1 MNSLNTYSNKKDPTV
16 FSNILGI
23 FLNIFFPIKMLL
35 RLYSL
40 CILMV
45 DIGWVL
51 LNAICA
57 VLQAVYELFRPPP
70 LKSVRLE
77 TALVIG
83 AGRGV
88 GRELSIQLASL
99 GAIVVCVDKNISSN
113 EATVEHIKKKGGT
126 AISYKCDITKR
137 QNVHTLATQLKK
149 DLGFVSMLFY
159 CCGIPSPRSLMTQ
172 PPQDIHETLDLTLTS
187 YFWLIDHFLP
197 DMKAKNHGHIVA
209 LTSVAGLSYIKDQMP
224 LSVAQFAVQGLAESL
239 TEDLRVNKI
248 DGVHVTLTHIYP
260 FIVSDESADIRL
272 RIPSYF
278 GTITPN
284 KAATSILDSVRRNY
298 FEASVPNHL
307 LYLGHLLRILPRKAT
322 VLIRDLLDTGVDF
335 A

>member
-1 MNSLNTYSNKKDPTV
+1 METKLFNNL
-16 FSNILGI
+16 LGI
-23 FLNIFFPIKMLL
+23 LLNVVFPIKMLL
-35 RLYSL
+35 RFYSL

-45 DIGWVL
+45 DIAWVVF
-51 LNAICA
+51 NAVCA

-83 AGRGV
+83 SGRGV
-88 GRELSIQLASL
+88 GRELAIQLADL
-99 GAIVVCVDKNISSN
+99 GAIVLCVDKNSSSN
-113 EATVEHIKKKGGT
+113 ESTIDYIKSKGGSAVGYT
-126 AISYKCDITKR
+126 CDITKKE
-137 QNVHTLATQLKK
+137 NVQMLAAQLKK

-159 CCGIPSPRSLMTQ
+159 CCGIPSPRSLLTQ
-172 PPQDIHETLDLTLTS
+172 PPQDIHDTLDVTLTS
-187 YFWLIDHFLP
+187 YFWFIDHFLP

-260 FIVSDESADIRL
+260 FVVSDESANIKL

-278 GTITPN
+278 GTITPSE
-284 KAATSILDSVRRNY
+284 AAKSILESVRRNY
-298 FEASVPNHL
+298 FEASVPKHL

>member
-1 MNSLNTYSNKKDPTV
+1 METKLFNNL
-16 FSNILGI
+16 LGI
-23 FLNIFFPIKMLL
+23 LLNVVFPIKMLL
-35 RLYSL
+35 RLYSF

-45 DIGWVL
+45 DIAWVVF
-51 LNAICA
+51 NAVCA
-57 VLQAVYELFRPPP
+57 ILQAVYELFRPPP

-83 AGRGV
+83 SGRGV
-88 GRELSIQLASL
+88 GREIAIQLADL
-99 GAIVVCVDKNISSN
+99 GAIVLCVDKNSTSN
-113 EATVEHIKKKGGT
+113 DSTIECIKSKGGSAVGYT
-126 AISYKCDITKR
+126 CDITKKE
-137 QNVHTLATQLKK
+137 NVQMLAAQLKK
-149 DLGFVSMLFY
+149 DVGFVSMLFY

-172 PPQDIHETLDLTLTS
+172 PPQDIHDTLDVTLTS
-187 YFWLIDHFLP
+187 YFWFIDHFLP

-260 FIVSDESADIRL
+260 FVVSDESANIKL

-278 GTITPN
+278 GTITPS
-284 KAATSILDSVRRNY
+284 KAAKSILESVRRNY
-298 FEASVPNHL
+298 FEASVPKHL

>member
-1 MNSLNTYSNKKDPTV
+1 MTSEVYYDRKESKLLNSV
-16 FSNILGI
+16 LGI
-23 FLNIFFPIKMLL
+23 FLNVFFPIKMLL
-35 RLYSL
+35 KVYSL
-40 CILMV
+40 CILIV
-45 DIGWVL
+45 DIGWVV

-57 VLQAVYELFRPPP
+57 VLQAIYELFRPPP

-77 TALVIG
+77 TALIIG

-88 GRELSIQLASL
+88 GRELSIQLANL
-99 GAIVVCVDKNISSN
+99 GAIVLCVDKNTVSN
-113 EATVEHIKKKGGT
+113 EETVDCIKRKGGS
-126 AISYKCDITKR
+126 AISYTCDITR
-137 QNVHTLATQLKK
+137 RENVQALASQLKK
-149 DLGFVSMLFY
+149 DVGFVSMLFY
-159 CCGIPSPRSLMTQ
+159 CCGIPSPRSLLTQ
-172 PPQDIHETLDLTLTS
+172 PPQDIHDTLDLTLTS
-187 YFWLIDHFLP
+187 YFWLIDLFLP
-197 DMKAKNHGHIVA
+197 EMKAKNHGHIVA

-260 FIVSDESADIRL
+260 FIVNDESADIRL

-278 GTITPN
+278 GTITPK
-284 KAATSILDSVRRNY
+284 KAATSILESVRRNY
-298 FEASVPNHL
+298 FEASVPKHL